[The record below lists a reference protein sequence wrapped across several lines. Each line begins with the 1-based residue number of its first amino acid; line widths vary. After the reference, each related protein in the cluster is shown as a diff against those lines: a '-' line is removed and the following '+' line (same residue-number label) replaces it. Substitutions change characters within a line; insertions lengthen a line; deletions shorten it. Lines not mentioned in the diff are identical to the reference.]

1 MSEDYKLYL
10 IESISEYSKQ
20 VCSFRET
27 IATHGMTL
35 PELSLL
41 VAQAHSEKKKAKI
54 LGDKLEKLR
63 ERQPGSPEAL
73 PHSRHTSVDK
83 VLAPLDK
90 KEARLLKKL
99 RQIS

>member
-1 MSEDYKLYL
+1 MNEDYKLYL

-20 VCSFRET
+20 ICSLRET
-27 IATHGMTL
+27 IATHGLTL

-41 VAQAHSEKKKAKI
+41 VTQILSEKERKKDLKTR
-54 LGDKLEKLR
+54 LEKLQ
-63 ERQPGSPEAL
+63 ERQPVSPEAV
-73 PHSRHTSVDK
+73 PHPRHTSVEK

-90 KEARLLKKL
+90 KEARLLKRL